1 MDEIKQQKIKLNKDQ
16 RNSTNNINENDRLN
30 VILSVIDSIYQVF
43 DYKFLSEKR
52 FNDILSTITKAKNDG
67 LKVEMEEKS
76 Y

>member
-16 RNSTNNINENDRLN
+16 RNTTNNINENDRLN

-52 FNDILSTITKAKNDG
+52 FNDILSIITKAKNDG

>member
-67 LKVEMEEKS
+67 LQFEMEEKS

>member
-30 VILSVIDSIYQVF
+30 VILSVYQVF

>member
-67 LKVEMEEKS
+67 LKFEMEEKS

>member
-30 VILSVIDSIYQVF
+30 VILIVIDSIYQVF

>member
-52 FNDILSTITKAKNDG
+52 FNDILSIITKAKNDG

>member
-16 RNSTNNINENDRLN
+16 RNTTNNINENDRLN

-67 LKVEMEEKS
+67 LKFEMEEKS